1 VLCLSAS
8 VRRLAPTIESVHCYL
23 REQPYPGWTVFWE
36 SRLGRVWIRFGNVA
50 FGGNLGSS
58 TNARM
63 LSATEPLKDTAAED
77 SLVQFPVPLKE
88 LDDERLMCRIQRGD
102 VDAFEALFD
111 RHSSLVLRVGARL
124 FRDATEAEDLVQEV
138 FLYLFR
144 RSHVFDSSK
153 GSVKSWLIQVTYSRA
168 FNHRKSRN
176 GRCYDGQNCEETIQL
191 QVIDPGPDPEELA
204 ELASWRAYFL
214 QAFNS
219 LRKEQREAIE
229 MYFFG
234 GYTLQEICQKT
245 GYSFPSVRNHVYRGL
260 EQLRIR
266 LSEDGFVIRRP

>member
-1 VLCLSAS
+1 MVW
-8 VRRLAPTIESVHCYL
+8 VRFR
-23 REQPYPGWTVFWE
+23 
-36 SRLGRVWIRFGNVA
+36 NVA

-58 TNARM
+58 ANARM
-63 LSATEPLKDTAAED
+63 LSATEPLKDTGAED
-77 SLVQFPVPLKE
+77 SLFQFPVPLKE

-176 GRCYDGQNCEETIQL
+176 GRCHDGQDSEEMIQL

-204 ELASWRAYFL
+204 ELASWRSYFL

-266 LSEDGFVIRRP
+266 LSEDGFTIRRA